1 MGTAAPHPT
10 ARGLLVWMQSH
21 PDRLRDLLDREARGA
36 DGADDLAP
44 AGDPAVRAH
53 LGFVA
58 EALAANAAPAAAP
71 ALERFAA
78 GLPEMLAARED
89 DVDAQIRR
97 VGEAHA
103 FEVDLQ
109 FGAEAQ
115 DDPAMR
121 STLDR
126 RVRVA
131 AWTRVFLDGLDGA
144 REGRDPVAGPV
155 LSWMGER
162 QTRLADTIFAMDRQ
176 AKQAEI
182 DRGGPDAVA
191 NPEVVNRI
199 GQAAMLQAH
208 TRFLVEALAE
218 HL

>member
-1 MGTAAPHPT
+1 MVTAPHPT
-10 ARGLLVWMQSH
+10 ARGLLVWMQSN
-21 PDRLRDLLDREARGA
+21 PGRLRALLDREAVGA
-36 DGADDLAP
+36 GDLAP

-71 ALERFAA
+71 TLERFAA
-78 GLPEMLAARED
+78 RLPELLAAREGE
-89 DVDAQIRR
+89 VDRQIRR

-115 DDPAMR
+115 EDPSIHSM
-121 STLDR
+121 LDR

-131 AWTRVFLDGLDGA
+131 AWTRVFLDALDEA
-144 REGRDPVAGPV
+144 REPDDPIAPGV
-155 LSWMGER
+155 LEWMGER
-162 QTRLADTIFAMDRQ
+162 QVRLADTIFAMDRR

-182 DRGGPDAVA
+182 DRAGPDAVA
-191 NPEVVNRI
+191 SPVVVNRI

-208 TRFLVEALAE
+208 TRFLVEGLAAL
-218 HL
+218 L